1 MKNQL
6 IKIKNRQIWKTFVA
20 YPAAA
25 FVILQAVDFF
35 IINYGL
41 DAKWLT
47 LSLIILSGGF
57 LIALLWNWN
66 HGEKGIQKFTN
77 KERFLYVLIAVIT
90 LLFGTNYWVN
100 SELKGEGVRPGD
112 ELVYNKLAILPFD
125 NQSDDASLKY
135 LSDGIPENFINR
147 LSRSTNL
154 KVLSRNSTFILED
167 TDRNSMGVKEKL
179 GADLML
185 TGRIEQSDST
195 LSVNCQLVDVTEGI
209 QVWCERIYY
218 DREDILELEESI
230 VSSLL
235 KSLPDSSKKP
245 VKLEKVTGSA
255 NAEAQAHFMKG
266 RALSYGSTKEEAEKA
281 LDHFRQAI
289 EIDPKF
295 AAAYVAI
302 ANEKII
308 QAMFSTA
315 TREEIFNEART
326 AVQTAL
332 AFDPNSADAY
342 YVDGAIKFYGNLN
355 WDEAEESYKKS
366 IAINPYNA
374 NAYIRY
380 SAFLGAMK
388 RHDESLIMAEKAIAL
403 DPISIS
409 SLHNLGWVNL
419 IADNFA
425 ESEEAFTEALDL
437 HPNWIWGYVKRA
449 YARSFQ
455 KKYELAEADAEKAR
469 ELIGPWGSELL
480 EAAIIFIYDNCE
492 NEPMK
497 NQLIKRYFEKVNRD
511 NYHDPFAVFYVHY
524 INGDM
529 ELALDWAEITLK
541 EKSPGLYQFNIDLF
555 VKEDLLKQPR
565 FIKIMEE
572 MNFPKQETS

>member
-6 IKIKNRQIWKTFVA
+6 ENIKNRQIWKTFVA

-57 LIALLWNWN
+57 LISLLWNWN
-66 HGEKGIQKFTN
+66 HGEKGVQKFTN
-77 KERFLYVLIAVIT
+77 KERFIYGFIAVIT
-90 LLFGTNYWVN
+90 ILSGGYYWTNT
-100 SELKGEGVRPGD
+100 ELKDERLKPGA

-125 NQSDDASLKY
+125 NRSEDASLTY
-135 LSDGIPENFINR
+135 LSDGIPENLINR
-147 LSRSTNL
+147 LSRATNL
-154 KVLSRNSTFILED
+154 RVLSRNSTFILED
-167 TDRNSMGVKEKL
+167 TDRNSRGVKEKL

-185 TGRIEQSDST
+185 TGRIEQSDSI
-195 LSVNCQLVDVTEGI
+195 LSVNCQLVDVAEGI
-209 QVWCERIYY
+209 QVWGERIYY

-245 VKLEKVTGSA
+245 VLIDKNSGSA
-255 NAEAQAHFMKG
+255 DPEAQAHFMKG

-295 AAAYVAI
+295 SEAYVAI

-308 QAMFSTA
+308 QALFSTA

-355 WDEAEESYKKS
+355 WDEAEKSYKKS

-388 RHDESLIMAEKAIAL
+388 RHDESLVMAEKAIAL

-419 IADNFA
+419 IADNFI
-425 ESEEAFTEALDL
+425 ESEDALSEALDL
-437 HPNWIWGYVKRA
+437 HPNWIWGYVKRG

-455 KKYELAEADAEKAR
+455 QKYDLAQADAEKAR

-480 EAAIIFIYDNCE
+480 EAAIIYIYSNCQ

-497 NQLIKRYFEKVNRD
+497 NKLIKRYFEKVNRD

-524 INGDM
+524 INGDIGQ
-529 ELALDWAEITLK
+529 ALDWAEIALK

-555 VKEDLLKQPR
+555 VKDDLLRHPR

-572 MNFPKQETS
+572 MDFPQNEAL

>member
-6 IKIKNRQIWKTFVA
+6 KNIKNRQIWKTFVA

-57 LIALLWNWN
+57 LISLLWNWN
-66 HGEKGIQKFTN
+66 HGEKGVQKFTN
-77 KERFLYVLIAVIT
+77 KERFIYGFIAVIT
-90 LLFGTNYWVN
+90 IFSGGYYWTNT
-100 SELKGEGVRPGD
+100 ELKGERLQPGA

-125 NQSDDASLKY
+125 NQSEDASLTY
-135 LSDGIPENFINR
+135 LSDGIPENLINR

-154 KVLSRNSTFILED
+154 RVLSRNSTFILED
-167 TDRNSMGVKEKL
+167 TDRNSRGVKEKL

-209 QVWCERIYY
+209 QVWGERIYY

-245 VKLEKVTGSA
+245 VLIDKGSGSA
-255 NAEAQAHFMKG
+255 DPEAQAHFMKG

-295 AAAYVAI
+295 SEAYVAI

-308 QAMFSTA
+308 QALFSTA

-355 WDEAEESYKKS
+355 WDEAEKSYKKS

-388 RHDESLIMAEKAIAL
+388 RHDESLVMAEKAIAL

-419 IADNFA
+419 IADNFI
-425 ESEEAFTEALDL
+425 ESEDALSEALDL
-437 HPNWIWGYVKRA
+437 HPNWIWGYVKRG

-455 KKYELAEADAEKAR
+455 QKYDLAQADAEKAR

-480 EAAIIFIYDNCE
+480 EAAIIYIYSNCQ

-497 NQLIKRYFEKVNRD
+497 NKLIKRYFEKVNRD

-524 INGDM
+524 INGEM
-529 ELALDWAEITLK
+529 ELALDWAEIAFK

-555 VKEDLLKQPR
+555 VKDDLLRHPR
-565 FIKIMEE
+565 FMKIMEE
-572 MNFPKQETS
+572 MNFPQRKTS

>member
-6 IKIKNRQIWKTFVA
+6 KNIKNRQIWKTFVA

-57 LIALLWNWN
+57 LISLLWNWN
-66 HGEKGIQKFTN
+66 HGEKGVQKFTN
-77 KERFLYVLIAVIT
+77 KERFIYGFIAVIT
-90 LLFGTNYWVN
+90 IFSGGYYWTNT
-100 SELKGEGVRPGD
+100 ELKGERLQPGA

-125 NQSDDASLKY
+125 NQSEDASLTY
-135 LSDGIPENFINR
+135 LSDGIPENLINR
-147 LSRSTNL
+147 LSRATNL
-154 KVLSRNSTFILED
+154 RVLSRNSTFILED
-167 TDRNSMGVKEKL
+167 TDRNSRGVKEKL

-195 LSVNCQLVDVTEGI
+195 LSVNCQLVDVAEGI
-209 QVWCERIYY
+209 QVWGERIYY

-245 VKLEKVTGSA
+245 VLIDKGSGSA
-255 NAEAQAHFMKG
+255 DPEAQAHFMKG

-295 AAAYVAI
+295 SEAYVAI

-355 WDEAEESYKKS
+355 WDEAEKSYKKS

-388 RHDESLIMAEKAIAL
+388 RHDESLVMAEKAIAL

-419 IADNFA
+419 IADNFI
-425 ESEEAFTEALDL
+425 ESEDALSEALDL
-437 HPNWIWGYVKRA
+437 HPNWIWGYVKRG

-455 KKYELAEADAEKAR
+455 QKYDLAQADAEKAR

-480 EAAIIFIYDNCE
+480 EAAIIYIYSNCQ

-497 NQLIKRYFEKVNRD
+497 NKLIKRYFEKVNRD

-524 INGDM
+524 INGEM
-529 ELALDWAEITLK
+529 ELALDWAEIAFK

-555 VKEDLLKQPR
+555 VKDDLLRHPR
-565 FIKIMEE
+565 FMKIMEE
-572 MNFPKQETS
+572 MNFPQRKTS